1 LSGPERDIAAASPG
15 LPLDTQGEP
24 VFFEPW
30 QAKAFAM
37 TLALHEKGLFSWTEW
52 AEALGRACAESHAPP
67 QGSAQAHAQAYFT
80 AWLTALED
88 ILTARGL
95 FSADILQEITQT
107 WHRAAEA
114 TPHGTPIRYEAGLSR
129 STD

>member
-1 LSGPERDIAAASPG
+1 MSGPKRDIAVASPG
-15 LPLDTQGEP
+15 LSLDAQGEP

-52 AEALGRACAESHAPP
+52 AEALGRACAESDMPLR
-67 QGSAQAHAQAYFT
+67 GSAEAHARAYFT

-88 ILTARGL
+88 ILSARGL
-95 FSADILQEITQT
+95 FSADILREVTQT

-114 TPHGTPIRYEAGLSR
+114 TPHGSPIHYEAGLLR
-129 STD
+129 SNN